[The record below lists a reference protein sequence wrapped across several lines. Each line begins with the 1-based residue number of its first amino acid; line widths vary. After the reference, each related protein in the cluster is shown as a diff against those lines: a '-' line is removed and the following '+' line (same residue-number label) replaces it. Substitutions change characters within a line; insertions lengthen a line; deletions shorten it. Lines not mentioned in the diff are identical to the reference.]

1 MIDELKG
8 IEKPLFNIFFFLK
21 KNLKTTSW
29 VTNIA
34 INPNTGLILCQIS
47 KDFFFKFF
55 ILYINNLSGCLF
67 LLAIIGRLLD
77 CLGTKIF
84 KIMATLGVN
93 IDHIANV
100 RQARRTVEPD
110 PVQFAFLAELGGADS
125 ITVHLRED
133 RRHIQDRDVFL
144 LKETIKTKLNLEMA
158 ATEEMLEIAKKILP
172 DYVTLVP
179 EKREEVTT
187 EGGLD
192 VKSNVKYLK
201 NFVEN
206 LKDSN
211 IEVSAFIDPLGDQIN
226 YSKEIGFNFIE
237 LHTGKYAE
245 LSGSKQYRELQRIIE
260 STHLANDLG
269 LVVNAG
275 HGLNYN
281 NVKKI
286 ASINNM
292 NELNIGHSIV
302 ARALAIGLE
311 RSVREMKSLI
321 TSN

>member
-1 MIDELKG
+1 M
-8 IEKPLFNIFFFLK
+8 
-21 KNLKTTSW
+21 T
-29 VTNIA
+29 
-34 INPNTGLILCQIS
+34 
-47 KDFFFKFF
+47 
-55 ILYINNLSGCLF
+55 
-67 LLAIIGRLLD
+67 
-77 CLGTKIF
+77 
-84 KIMATLGVN
+84 TLGVN

-100 RQARRTVEPD
+100 RQARKTLEPD

-125 ITVHLRED
+125 IRVHLRED

-158 ATEEMLEIAKKILP
+158 ATEEMLEIAKKLFP
-172 DYVTLVP
+172 DYVTIVP

-192 VKSNVKYLK
+192 GKSNIKYLN
-201 NFVEN
+201 NFVKN

-211 IEVSAFIDPLGDQIN
+211 IEISAFIDPLGEQIN
-226 YSKEIGFNFIE
+226 SSKEIGFDYIE

-245 LSGSKQYRELQRIIE
+245 LTGYDQHKELQRIIE
-260 STHLANDLG
+260 SAHQANDLG

-275 HGLNYN
+275 HGLNFN

-302 ARALAIGLE
+302 ARALAVGLE

-321 TSN
+321 T

>member
-1 MIDELKG
+1 M
-8 IEKPLFNIFFFLK
+8 
-21 KNLKTTSW
+21 T
-29 VTNIA
+29 
-34 INPNTGLILCQIS
+34 
-47 KDFFFKFF
+47 
-55 ILYINNLSGCLF
+55 
-67 LLAIIGRLLD
+67 
-77 CLGTKIF
+77 
-84 KIMATLGVN
+84 TLGVN
-93 IDHIANV
+93 IDDIANV
-100 RQARRTVEPD
+100 RQARKTVEPD

-133 RRHIQDRDVFL
+133 RRHIQDRDVYL

-158 ATEEMLEIAKKILP
+158 ATEEMLEISKKLIP
-172 DYVTLVP
+172 NYVTLVP

-192 VKSNVKYLK
+192 VKNNFKYLK
-201 NFVEN
+201 NFVAS

-211 IEVSAFIDPLGDQIN
+211 IEVSAFIDPLSAQIN
-226 YSKEIGFNFIE
+226 YSKEIGFDFIE

-245 LSGSKQYRELQRIIE
+245 LSGYEQYVELQKIIE
-260 STHLANDLG
+260 STHEANDLG

-302 ARALAIGLE
+302 ARALAVGLE
-311 RSVREMKSLI
+311 KSVREMKSLI
-321 TSN
+321 TSS

>member
-1 MIDELKG
+1 M
-8 IEKPLFNIFFFLK
+8 
-21 KNLKTTSW
+21 T
-29 VTNIA
+29 
-34 INPNTGLILCQIS
+34 
-47 KDFFFKFF
+47 
-55 ILYINNLSGCLF
+55 
-67 LLAIIGRLLD
+67 
-77 CLGTKIF
+77 
-84 KIMATLGVN
+84 TLGVN

-100 RQARRTVEPD
+100 RQARKTVEPD

-158 ATEEMLEIAKKILP
+158 ATQEMLEIAKKLLP

-192 VKSNVKYLK
+192 VKSNAEYL
-201 NFVEN
+201 NDFVQN
-206 LKDSN
+206 LKDSK
-211 IEVSAFIDPLGDQIN
+211 IQVSAFIDPVCEQIN
-226 YSKEIGFNFIE
+226 FSKEIGFDFIE

-245 LSGSKQYRELQRIIE
+245 LNSHEQDEELQRILE
-260 STHLANDLG
+260 SAHEATDLG

-311 RSVREMKSLI
+311 KSVREMKSLI
-321 TSN
+321 KSN

>member
-1 MIDELKG
+1 
-8 IEKPLFNIFFFLK
+8 
-21 KNLKTTSW
+21 
-29 VTNIA
+29 
-34 INPNTGLILCQIS
+34 
-47 KDFFFKFF
+47 
-55 ILYINNLSGCLF
+55 
-67 LLAIIGRLLD
+67 
-77 CLGTKIF
+77 
-84 KIMATLGVN
+84 MATLGVN

-100 RQARRTVEPD
+100 RQARKTIEPD

-133 RRHIQDRDVFL
+133 RRHIQDRDVFI

-158 ATEEMLEIAKKILP
+158 ATEEMLEISQKLLP

-192 VKSNVKYLK
+192 VKNNKKHLK
-201 NFVEN
+201 NFVKS

-211 IEVSAFIDPLGDQIN
+211 IQVSAFIDPVSDQIN
-226 YSKEIGFNFIE
+226 YSKEVGFDFIE
-237 LHTGKYAE
+237 LHTGKYADLNGE
-245 LSGSKQYRELQRIIE
+245 NQYKELQKIIE
-260 STHLANDLG
+260 SSYAANDIG

-275 HGLNYN
+275 HGLNYQ

-286 ASINNM
+286 ASINNI

-302 ARALAIGLE
+302 ARALAVGLE
-311 RSVREMKSLI
+311 KSVREMKSLI